1 MARNSDTIDRFIAA
15 WSKKDVELI
24 MSFFTQDA
32 VYINVPIEPPNV
44 GQEMIRKTIDGFV
57 GMAEAIEFRVHH
69 QGESS
74 TGIVLN
80 ERTDRFKIGG
90 RWVEAGVMGVFE
102 LEGEKIKAWRDYF
115 DMAQFTKAMTGGA

>member
-1 MARNSDTIDRFIAA
+1 
-15 WSKKDVELI
+15 
-24 MSFFTQDA
+24 
-32 VYINVPIEPPNV
+32 
-44 GQEMIRKTIDGFV
+44 MIRKTIESFV

-69 QGESS
+69 QGESPKG
-74 TGIVLN
+74 TVLN

-102 LEGEKIKAWRDYF
+102 FEGDKIKAWRDYF

>member
-1 MARNSDTIDRFIAA
+1 MGKNSEIIDRFIAA
-15 WSKKDVELI
+15 WAKKDVDLI
-24 MSFFTQDA
+24 MSFFTPDA
-32 VYINVPIEPPNV
+32 IYINVPIEPPNV
-44 GQEMIRKTIDGFV
+44 GQEMIRKTIEGFV
-57 GMAEAIEFRVHH
+57 GMAEAIEFRVHQ

-74 TGIVLN
+74 KGVVLN

-102 LEGEKIKAWRDYF
+102 FDGDKIKAWRDYF

>member
-1 MARNSDTIDRFIAA
+1 MGKNSEIIDHFIAA
-15 WSKKDVELI
+15 WAKKDVDLI
-24 MSFFTQDA
+24 MSFFTPDA
-32 VYINVPIEPPNV
+32 IYINVPIEPPNV
-44 GQEMIRKTIDGFV
+44 GQEMIRKTIEGFV
-57 GMAEAIEFRVHH
+57 GMAEAIEFRVHQ

-74 TGIVLN
+74 KGIVLN

-102 LEGEKIKAWRDYF
+102 FDGDKIKAWRDYF

>member
-1 MARNSDTIDRFIAA
+1 MGKNSEIIDRFIAA
-15 WSKKDVELI
+15 WAKKDVDLI
-24 MSFFTQDA
+24 MSFFTPDA
-32 VYINVPIEPPNV
+32 IYINVPIEPPNV
-44 GQEMIRKTIDGFV
+44 GQEMIRKTIEGFV
-57 GMAEAIEFRVHH
+57 GMAEAIEFRVHQ

-74 TGIVLN
+74 KGIVLN

-102 LEGEKIKAWRDYF
+102 FDGDKIKAWRDYF

>member
-15 WSKKDVELI
+15 WSKKDVDLI

-69 QGESS
+69 QGESPK
-74 TGIVLN
+74 GVVLN

-90 RWVEAGVMGVFE
+90 RWVEAGVVGVFE
-102 LEGEKIKAWRDYF
+102 LEGDKIKAWRDYF
-115 DMAQFTKAMTGGA
+115 DLAQFTKAMTGGA